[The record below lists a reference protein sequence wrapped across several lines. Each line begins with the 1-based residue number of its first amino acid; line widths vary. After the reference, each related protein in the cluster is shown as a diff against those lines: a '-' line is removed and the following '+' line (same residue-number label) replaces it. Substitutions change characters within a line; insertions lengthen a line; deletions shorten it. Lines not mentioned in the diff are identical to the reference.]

1 MLGNAILLLAALA
14 GALLLFR
21 RSDALAEA
29 PRSQLQVSS
38 LSLVFVAFAAL
49 GQLLLT
55 PGAAGQDAA
64 TLQRMLDNLALYAG
78 LPLLVTAVLALAMD
92 WYWSKA
98 GWGRWLLALFAL
110 FELCRRMGLGEDY
123 TLWLSVALAAG
134 LLVAAWR
141 LQGLASRL
149 ACALAAPLLLIS
161 LSAPRLMVAELPE
174 TVQLMAQASSLLLL
188 SWALLQQTSP
198 RAAAQ

>member
-1 MLGNAILLLAALA
+1 MLANSLLLLAALA
-14 GALLLFR
+14 GAVLLFR
-21 RSDALAEA
+21 RSEALAEA
-29 PRSQLQVSS
+29 PRSQLQVGS
-38 LSLVFVAFAAL
+38 LSLVFVALSAM

-55 PGAAGQDAA
+55 PTSQDIA
-64 TLQRMLDNLALYAG
+64 TLQRLLDNLAVYAG
-78 LPLLVTAVLALAMD
+78 LPLLATATLALAMG

-123 TLWLSVALAAG
+123 TLWLSLALCAA

-141 LQGLASRL
+141 LQGLLSQL

-161 LSAPRLMVAELPE
+161 LSAPALMTAELSD
-174 TVQLMAQASSLLLL
+174 TMRLLAQAVGLLLL
-188 SWALLQQTSP
+188 SGSLLQQTS
-198 RAAAQ
+198 RETAVQ

>member
-1 MLGNAILLLAALA
+1 MLGNSLLLLAALS
-14 GALLLFR
+14 GAVLLFR
-21 RSDALAEA
+21 RSEQLQEA

-38 LSLVFVAFAAL
+38 LSLVFVALAAM

-55 PGAAGQDAA
+55 PTSQDIA
-64 TLQRMLDNLALYAG
+64 TLQRLLDNLALYAG
-78 LPLLVTAVLALAMD
+78 LPLLATAALALAMG

-123 TLWLSVALAAG
+123 TLWLSAALAAA

-141 LQGLASRL
+141 LQGVLPRL
-149 ACALAAPLLLIS
+149 LCVLAAPLLLIS
-161 LSAPRLMVAELPE
+161 ISGAELMVAELS
-174 TVQLMAQASSLLLL
+174 TTLRQLTQAAGLLLL
-188 SWALLQQTSP
+188 SGALLQQTA
-198 RAAAQ
+198 RTTAAQ